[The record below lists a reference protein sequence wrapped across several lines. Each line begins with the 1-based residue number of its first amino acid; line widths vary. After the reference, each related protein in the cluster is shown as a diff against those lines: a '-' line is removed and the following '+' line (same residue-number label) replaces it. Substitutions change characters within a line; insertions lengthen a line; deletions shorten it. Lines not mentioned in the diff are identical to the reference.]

1 MSGGDVGGYAVLT
14 DAMAAELESRLHGR
28 IIRPDDPDYDEA
40 RSVYNRM
47 IDRRP
52 ALIARP
58 AGTADVVA
66 CVAFARGHDLQ
77 VSVRGGGHSVAGRA
91 VCDDGLVIDLSDM
104 NAVHV
109 DPVRRVARA
118 QGGATFA
125 ALDHETCAF
134 GLAAVGGVVSTTG
147 IAGLTLGGGIGWL
160 QSKYGLT
167 CDNVLL
173 AEVVTADARVVKASA
188 TENEDLFWGLRG
200 GGGNFGIVTWFE
212 YRLHPIPDQI
222 LAGPLLYDGDKASEL
237 LRWYGDWTKAEP
249 DEITSFMVF
258 LNTPAWPILPERL
271 HGKPM
276 VGLAV
281 AYCGSLKDAERA
293 YQPIRQAAEAELD
306 LIEPVPY
313 TKLQTMSD
321 YDWRPGRLNYWKPSF
336 LQPMSEGLADTIVE
350 NVGCFVPPDLGD
362 ESADVISAQPTNC
375 FEIGYMGGA
384 TRRVGENDT
393 AYSRRDADYLINVT
407 SVWEKP
413 EESERMIAWAQKFS
427 KALRPFEVG
436 GGYVNYFSSD
446 EGDERVRATYG
457 PEKYARLAALKQKY
471 DPTNFFRLNPN
482 VKPSDG

>member
-1 MSGGDVGGYAVLT
+1 MSASDVREHVVMT
-14 DAMAAELESRLHGR
+14 EAMVAELGGR
-28 IIRPDDPDYDEA
+28 IRGRLIEPSDPEYDEA

-66 CVAFARGHDLQ
+66 CVEFARSHDLQ

-91 VCDDGLVIDLSDM
+91 ICDNGLVIDLSDM
-104 NAVHV
+104 NAVQV
-109 DPVRRVARA
+109 DPVGRVARA
-118 QGGATFA
+118 QGGVKFA
-125 ALDHETCAF
+125 ALDHETSAF
-134 GLAAVGGVVSTTG
+134 GLATVGGVVSTTG

-160 QSKYGLT
+160 QGKYGLT
-167 CDNVLL
+167 CDNLL
-173 AEVVTADARVVKASA
+173 SAEVVTADARLVRASE

-212 YRLHPIPDQI
+212 YRLHPIADRI
-222 LAGPLLYDGDKASEL
+222 LAGPLLYAGDEAKEL
-237 LRWYGDWTKAEP
+237 LLWYGEWAKAEP

-258 LNTPAWPILPERL
+258 LNAPAWPMLPERL
-271 HGKPM
+271 HSRPM

-281 AYCGSLKDAERA
+281 AHCGPLNDAERA
-293 YQPIRQAAEAELD
+293 LRPIRQAATAELD
-306 LIEPVPY
+306 LIEAMPY
-313 TKLQTMSD
+313 TRLQSMSD

-336 LQPMSEGLADTIVE
+336 LQPMREALADTIVE
-350 NVGCFVPPDLGD
+350 HVGRFVPPDLDD
-362 ESADVISAQPTNC
+362 EPKDVISAQPTNC
-375 FEIGYMGGA
+375 FEIGHMGGA

-407 SVWEKP
+407 SVWTKP
-413 EESERMIAWAQKFS
+413 EESERMITWARDFS
-427 KALRPFEVG
+427 EALRPFEVG

-446 EGDERVRATYG
+446 EGEERVRATYG
-457 PEKYARLAALKQKY
+457 PEKYAHLAALKQKY

-482 VKPSDG
+482 VKPGDG